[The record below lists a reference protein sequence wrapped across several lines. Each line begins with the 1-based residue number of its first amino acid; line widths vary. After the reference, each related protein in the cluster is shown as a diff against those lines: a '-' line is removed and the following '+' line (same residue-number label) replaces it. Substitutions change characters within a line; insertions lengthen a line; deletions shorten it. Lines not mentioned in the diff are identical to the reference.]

1 MTLQQMK
8 YFVAVAD
15 SGSISEA
22 AKRLFAAQS
31 SVSEAVRAVEGH
43 YGIKAFLRTPKG
55 VMLTGDG
62 KELFIEFKGILNR
75 LYYLDLRYEDKK
87 DSGHGFYVAAQHHIC
102 GMDSFMSIIQSLDVP
117 EYNVGF
123 RECKTSGVFEQVE
136 KGLADLGVIFF
147 AEQLKGQMM
156 QELRGR
162 GIIFNHIA
170 YRTAHVY
177 LHEGHPL
184 AGCSQIRTEEIIQY
198 PFITYDRSTDANPAY
213 TEVIIPHYRMKK
225 VTPGRAVHPHQH
237 RPAAEAPPD
246 DPGAAAG
253 LSQLLLHHL

>member
-75 LYYLDLRYEDKK
+75 LYYLDVRYEDKK
-87 DSGHGFYVAAQHHIC
+87 DSSHGFYVAAQHHIC
-102 GMDSFMSIIQSLDVP
+102 GMDSFLSIIQSLDVVIKYDDYIALGSENACKEAGKMYIEGK
-117 EYNVGF
+117 EYVVQDGDIMHFRFNV
-123 RECKTSGVFEQVE
+123 
-136 KGLADLGVIFF
+136 
-147 AEQLKGQMM
+147 
-156 QELRGR
+156 
-162 GIIFNHIA
+162 
-170 YRTAHVY
+170 
-177 LHEGHPL
+177 
-184 AGCSQIRTEEIIQY
+184 
-198 PFITYDRSTDANPAY
+198 
-213 TEVIIPHYRMKK
+213 
-225 VTPGRAVHPHQH
+225 
-237 RPAAEAPPD
+237 
-246 DPGAAAG
+246 
-253 LSQLLLHHL
+253 

>member
-75 LYYLDLRYEDKK
+75 LYHLDLKYEDKK
-87 DSGHGFYVAAQHHIC
+87 ESNHAFLCGGSAPYLRHGF
-102 GMDSFMSIIQSLDVP
+102 L
-117 EYNVGF
+117 
-123 RECKTSGVFEQVE
+123 
-136 KGLADLGVIFF
+136 
-147 AEQLKGQMM
+147 
-156 QELRGR
+156 
-162 GIIFNHIA
+162 
-170 YRTAHVY
+170 HVY
-177 LHEGHPL
+177 YTVI
-184 AGCSQIRTEEIIQY
+184 GCS
-198 PFITYDRSTDANPAY
+198 
-213 TEVIIPHYRMKK
+213 
-225 VTPGRAVHPHQH
+225 
-237 RPAAEAPPD
+237 
-246 DPGAAAG
+246 
-253 LSQLLLHHL
+253 

>member
-75 LYYLDLRYEDKK
+75 LYYLDVRYEDKK
-87 DSGHGFYVAAQHHIC
+87 DSSHGFYVAAQHHIC
-102 GMDSFMSIIQSLDVP
+102 GMDSFLSIIQSL
-117 EYNVGF
+117 NITQG
-123 RECKTSGVFEQVE
+123 SGSAGRPRCLSRWK
-136 KGLADLGVIFF
+136 KGWQIWGSSF
-147 AEQLKGQMM
+147 
-156 QELRGR
+156 LRNSSKAR
-162 GIIFNHIA
+162 
-170 YRTAHVY
+170 
-177 LHEGHPL
+177 
-184 AGCSQIRTEEIIQY
+184 
-198 PFITYDRSTDANPAY
+198 
-213 TEVIIPHYRMKK
+213 
-225 VTPGRAVHPHQH
+225 
-237 RPAAEAPPD
+237 
-246 DPGAAAG
+246 
-253 LSQLLLHHL
+253 

>member
-75 LYYLDLRYEDKK
+75 LYYLDVRYEDKK
-87 DSGHGFYVAAQHHIC
+87 DSSHGFYVAAQHHIC
-102 GMDSFMSIIQSLDVP
+102 GMDSFLSIIQSLDVP
-117 EYNVGF
+117 E
-123 RECKTSGVFEQVE
+123 S
-136 KGLADLGVIFF
+136 
-147 AEQLKGQMM
+147 
-156 QELRGR
+156 
-162 GIIFNHIA
+162 
-170 YRTAHVY
+170 
-177 LHEGHPL
+177 
-184 AGCSQIRTEEIIQY
+184 
-198 PFITYDRSTDANPAY
+198 
-213 TEVIIPHYRMKK
+213 
-225 VTPGRAVHPHQH
+225 
-237 RPAAEAPPD
+237 
-246 DPGAAAG
+246 
-253 LSQLLLHHL
+253 

>member
-15 SGSISEA
+15 SVSISEA

-75 LYYLDLRYEDKK
+75 LYHLDLKYEDKK
-87 DSGHGFYVAAQHHIC
+87 ESNHAFYVAAQHHIC

-117 EYNVGF
+117 EYYIGF
-123 RECKTSGVFEQVE
+123 REYKTSGVFEQVE
-136 KGLADLGVIFF
+136 KDLADLGVIFF
-147 AEQLKGQMM
+147 CGTAE
-156 QELRGR
+156 R
-162 GIIFNHIA
+162 
-170 YRTAHVY
+170 
-177 LHEGHPL
+177 
-184 AGCSQIRTEEIIQY
+184 
-198 PFITYDRSTDANPAY
+198 
-213 TEVIIPHYRMKK
+213 
-225 VTPGRAVHPHQH
+225 
-237 RPAAEAPPD
+237 PD
-246 DPGAAAG
+246 DAGTQGAWDP
-253 LSQLLLHHL
+253 L

>member
-1 MTLQQMK
+1 MK

-75 LYYLDLRYEDKK
+75 LYYLDVRYEDKK
-87 DSGHGFYVAAQHHIC
+87 DSSHGFYVAAQHHIC
-102 GMDSFMSIIQSLDVP
+102 GMDSFLSIIQSLDVP
-117 EYNVGF
+117 EYNAGF
-123 RECKTSGVFEQVE
+123 RECRTSEVFEQVE

-147 AEQLKGQMM
+147 AEQLWETTMDP
-156 QELRGR
+156 ERRVLLRV
-162 GIIFNHIA
+162 
-170 YRTAHVY
+170 T
-177 LHEGHPL
+177 LD
-184 AGCSQIRTEEIIQY
+184 EETTSEIDLTFTSLMGDQVD
-198 PFITYDRSTDANPAY
+198 PRREFIEANAKY
-213 TEVIIPHYRMKK
+213 VQNLD
-225 VTPGRAVHPHQH
+225 V
-237 RPAAEAPPD
+237 
-246 DPGAAAG
+246 
-253 LSQLLLHHL
+253 

>member
-75 LYYLDLRYEDKK
+75 LYHLDLKYEDKRK
-87 DSGHGFYVAAQHHIC
+87 ATMPSMWRLSTISAAWIPSCLLYSHW
-102 GMDSFMSIIQSLDVP
+102 MFL
-117 EYNVGF
+117 N
-123 RECKTSGVFEQVE
+123 
-136 KGLADLGVIFF
+136 
-147 AEQLKGQMM
+147 
-156 QELRGR
+156 
-162 GIIFNHIA
+162 
-170 YRTAHVY
+170 
-177 LHEGHPL
+177 
-184 AGCSQIRTEEIIQY
+184 
-198 PFITYDRSTDANPAY
+198 IT
-213 TEVIIPHYRMKK
+213 
-225 VTPGRAVHPHQH
+225 
-237 RPAAEAPPD
+237 
-246 DPGAAAG
+246 
-253 LSQLLLHHL
+253 